1 MNQYFSIAGNRI
13 PIEFKHL
20 YEEVSET
27 FERKVMGAIKTKK
40 ENKNEKN
47 KKISKESYYPRR
59 LHQTS

>member
-40 ENKNEKN
+40 ESKNEKN
-47 KKISKESYYPRR
+47 KKISKKSYYPRR

>member
-40 ENKNEKN
+40 ERTEKGL
-47 KKISKESYYPRR
+47 KVGGWPS
-59 LHQTS
+59 